1 MKIFLLPVAF
11 FCSFVLRAQYYYNDI
26 MGTLETNRQMQSYL
40 ANQVKTVTATGY
52 TPQGS
57 KATDFAEVQEIME
70 TGKVLRIS
78 RNSELTHSS
87 FYQRFDEQNRLISI
101 TDTSLGIQ
109 NITTYEYDAGG
120 RIMNIQNSVNDKVTE
135 INQVEVH
142 RWMYN
147 KDGKVE
153 KMWRTINGTD
163 SLEIRFIPDE
173 NGNPGEER
181 VFRNGYETDMLYY
194 YFDDRNRITDI
205 VRYNKRVKKLLPD
218 VIISYDDADR
228 IIQRI
233 TSTAGDN
240 LRSTTWVGYIIW
252 RYIYNEKGLKTKE
265 ALFGNEQQLTGK
277 IEYSYTFYR

>member
-1 MKIFLLPVAF
+1 M
-11 FCSFVLRAQYYYNDI
+11 
-26 MGTLETNRQMQSYL
+26 
-40 ANQVKTVTATGY
+40 TAAGY

-57 KATDFAEVQEIME
+57 KATDFAEVQEMME
-70 TGKVLRIS
+70 NGKILKVS
-78 RNSELTHSS
+78 KNSEFTHSS
-87 FYQRFDEQNRLISI
+87 FYQRFDGQNRLISI

-109 NITTYEYDAGG
+109 SVTTYEYDTGG
-120 RIMNIQNSVNDKVTE
+120 RVMRIQNSVNDKTTG

-142 RWMYN
+142 RWIYS

-181 VFRNGYETDMLYY
+181 TFRKGYETDNLYY
-194 YFDDRNRITDI
+194 YFDERNRITDI
-205 VRYNKRVKKLLPD
+205 VRYNKKVKKLLPD
-218 VIISYDDADR
+218 VIISYDDDDR

-233 TSTAGDN
+233 TSTPGDN

-252 RYIYNEKGLKTKE
+252 RYIYNEQGLKTKE
-265 ALFGNEQQLTGK
+265 ALFNNEQQLAGK
-277 IEYSYTFYR
+277 IEYSYIFAQ